1 MMLTVSCV
9 DVLGRPGRGN
19 HAEVGLLL
27 GALGEGA
34 GCLGR
39 KAACLAILL
48 LQLLLHDL
56 DAAADLILVEDV
68 QLA

>member
-48 LQLLLHDL
+48 LQLLHDL